1 MNGGGG
7 AGEVVDLVDF
17 QQEGLDD
24 VVSDQLKPRIPEVVY
39 EVLLPAGEEVVD
51 DDDAISPG
59 HEAVDEVAADE
70 AGAAGDDD
78 AEALALEAEGDFAD
92 RVDAESGGEVAVLVH
107 GSVGLGPGQLGGDV
121 RVGDRGGGA
130 ATGAAAAAGGDGEEE
145 GGDGNADEDEDEALL
160 AEDVPNRTSHGEP
173 RLRRLR
179 RVVLAHRL
187 RLVAAEYQLGGHLSL
202 SLSSLTPLS
211 DSDQDRAGREGRIES
226 PTNRTAPQCVFC
238 VCENGRGAESYRV
251 FSSTRRRVWSVGLRS
266 SGGFEV

>member
-17 QQEGLDD
+17 EEEGLDD
-24 VVSDQLKPRIPEVVY
+24 VVSDQLEPRIPEVVY

-51 DDDAISPG
+51 DDDAVAPG

-70 AGAAGDDD
+70 SGAAGDDD
-78 AEALALEAEGDFAD
+78 AEAFTLEAEGDFAD
-92 RVDAESGGEVAVLVH
+92 RVDAEPGGEVAVLVH
-107 GSVGLGPGQLGGDV
+107 GSVGLGGGPSQLGGDV
-121 RVGDRGGGA
+121 RVGDRCGA
-130 ATGAAAAAGGDGEEE
+130 AAGAAAAAAGGDGEEE

-160 AEDVPNRTSHGEP
+160 AEDVPNRTSHAQP

-187 RLVAAEYQLGGHLSL
+187 RLVAAEYQLGGHFSL

-211 DSDQDRAGREGRIES
+211 DSDQDRTGAQRED
-226 PTNRTAPQCVFC
+226 
-238 VCENGRGAESYRV
+238 
-251 FSSTRRRVWSVGLRS
+251 
-266 SGGFEV
+266 